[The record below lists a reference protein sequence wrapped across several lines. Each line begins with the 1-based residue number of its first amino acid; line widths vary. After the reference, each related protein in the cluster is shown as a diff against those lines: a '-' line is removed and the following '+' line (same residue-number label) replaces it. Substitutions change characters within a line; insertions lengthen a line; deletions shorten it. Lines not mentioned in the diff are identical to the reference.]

1 MPAGVSLVA
10 TLHGRAVR
18 YASPGG
24 ATDGSLPAKWHGA
37 KSALPVI
44 ESRPGWVEVR
54 VAQRPN
60 GSTAWVRAA
69 DVTMSSTPYRI
80 IINTTTMHLTLYKD
94 ARQILSAPAG
104 IGTTS
109 DPTPAG
115 DYFVAFLEAPPRPN
129 PGYGAFIL
137 VTSAHSDSIADWDGS
152 GDAVIGIH
160 GPLGDNTE
168 IGTAGARVSHGCI
181 RLHEADLIK
190 LRDVPPGSPIE
201 VVS

>member
-1 MPAGVSLVA
+1 MVAGCGLLASACSGSPAAPRPTAATPAPSTTAMPAGVSLVA

-137 VTSAHSDSIADWDGS
+137 VTSAHSDSIAD
-152 GDAVIGIH
+152 
-160 GPLGDNTE
+160 
-168 IGTAGARVSHGCI
+168 
-181 RLHEADLIK
+181 
-190 LRDVPPGSPIE
+190 
-201 VVS
+201 

>member
-1 MPAGVSLVA
+1 M
-10 TLHGRAVR
+10 
-18 YASPGG
+18 
-24 ATDGSLPAKWHGA
+24 
-37 KSALPVI
+37 I